1 MNAHAFFLAI
11 GWTSALL
18 LFVEIFVLWRRSRR
32 LLTTP
37 LRPSDEENS
46 P

>member
-1 MNAHAFFLAI
+1 MNAHAFFLAV

-18 LFVEIFVLWRRSRR
+18 LFVEILMLWRRSRR
-32 LLTTP
+32 LLGTP
-37 LRPSDEENS
+37 LSPSDEERS